1 MADCCL
7 LAKPVGIAVLK
18 GHRMIFRGHASF
30 ERHDTHN
37 VHGALWRITDQCEEA
52 LDRHRVYP
60 GLYVKK
66 VVTITAVD
74 GKDVEALMYHLN
86 PDLPMQV
93 PDRQYFDTIVAGYR
107 DFKLPEE
114 QLTNAWNEVVEMGFR
129 DVDEALIG
137 LGLPIFYP
145 EELVESQK
153 PRKYKV
159 LFLNDDATPFDWVV
173 AVLQIYFGKTE
184 HAATEIA
191 QAVHGQGR
199 AVAGVYSRDVA
210 ETKVTTV
217 ARIARDHGWPFV
229 AEVQPE

>member
-60 GLYVKK
+60 GLYFKK

-137 LGLPIFYP
+137 LGLPIFDP
-145 EELVESQK
+145 EELVETQK
-153 PRKYKV
+153 PRNYKV
-159 LFLNDDATPFDWVV
+159 LFLNDDETPFDWVT
-173 AVLQIYFGKTE
+173 AILKIYFRKTE
-184 HAATEIA
+184 QEATEIA
-191 QAVHGQGR
+191 QTVHEQGR
-199 AVAGVYSRDVA
+199 AVAGVCSRDVA
-210 ETKVTTV
+210 ETKAATVT
-217 ARIARDHGWPFV
+217 RIARENGFPFV
-229 AEVQPE
+229 TEIEPE